1 MSISHDRIS
10 RCFTRPSSQEFCSAR
25 AGTNEGVGAILEI
38 GSTLREAREHRH
50 LSQAD
55 VAAET
60 MIPARYLDALEHEQY
75 ERLPDGLYRRS
86 FLREY
91 AEYLGLNG
99 DLYVVEYDLEHI
111 PPAEPEPLPPPRG
124 KTALPLG
131 ALAGVAC
138 VVLVGP
144 GLWWLG
150 GRGGGSPKA
159 AQATPPRHASPR
171 PAAPMKA
178 RLRVVHAAPAA
189 LRLVAAKGDCWLSV
203 HVGSPAGVLAY
214 QGTLRRGS
222 AISFGLH
229 RSLFIRMGAP
239 ENLTANIGRRS
250 VTASLPGHTA
260 DVVATARGL

>member
-1 MSISHDRIS
+1 
-10 RCFTRPSSQEFCSAR
+10 
-25 AGTNEGVGAILEI
+25 VGAILEI

-50 LSQAD
+50 LTQAE
-55 VAAET
+55 VAAAT

-99 DLYVVEYDLEHI
+99 DLYVVEYDLEHV
-111 PPAEPEPLPPPRG
+111 PPPEPEPPPPPRRT
-124 KTALPLG
+124 TALPFG
-131 ALAGVAC
+131 ALAIVAC
-138 VVLVGP
+138 VVLAGA

-150 GRGGGSPKA
+150 GRGGSSPTPA
-159 AQATPPRHASPR
+159 HATPPRHALRR
-171 PAAPMKA
+171 PASHTTSPP
-178 RLRVVHAAPAA
+178 RSVHAAPPA

-203 HVGSPAGVLAY
+203 HVGSPTGPLAY

-229 RSLFIRMGAP
+229 RRLFVRMGAP
-239 ENLTANIGRRS
+239 ENLTARIGSRS
-250 VTASLPGHTA
+250 LTASLPGGTA
-260 DVVATARGL
+260 NVVVTARGL